1 MKLIADS
8 GSTKT
13 DWRLIDGGKIV
24 EEIQSSGIN
33 PFFQDEKEIRATI
46 EPFYEKLKT
55 YPVQHVFF
63 YGAGC
68 SFEDKKL
75 TLKHTLSYFFPMANI
90 EIQSDMLGV
99 ARALLGKGA
108 GIACILG
115 TGSNSC
121 FYDGN
126 EITKNV
132 SSLGFMLGDEG
143 SGATLG
149 RLFISDLLKNQ
160 LPENLKNRFF
170 ETTKTTPEEIME
182 NVYRK
187 PFPNRYLADFTHF
200 LAENIA
206 DNYIKKLLHDSFVQ
220 FFERNVK
227 QYDYRNVEVHF
238 VGSVAFYFKEIL
250 KESAKA
256 SGIKIGRIEQN
267 PMEGLVKFHC

>member
-187 PFPNRYLADFTHF
+187 PFPNRYLAQFTRF
-200 LAENIA
+200 IAEHIDEPMMYDLVFNAFIGF
-206 DNYIKKLLHDSFVQ
+206 IT
-220 FFERNVK
+220 RNVM
-227 QYDYRNVEVHF
+227 QYDYKSYPVYF
-238 VGSVAFYFKEIL
+238 TGSVAWYFADVL
-250 KESAKA
+250 RDACLA
-256 SGIKIGRIEQN
+256 SGILPADIQQS
-267 PMEGLVKFHC
+267 PMDGLIHFHQ